1 MDSGL
6 FVQFLISMLL
16 RYWLCTSEFK
26 SSLQERVEIST
37 PINAWKN
44 LVEGITLLNS
54 KVNPYDG
61 DIFHESPLILHV
73 FKYILSSQHELVQL
87 SIVYIFIICDII
99 SAILLYYMAKSYMAQ
114 MLETEKLN
122 KHKYAKNV
130 TRILINIDDAINVP
144 KYVALAYLFNPFSI
158 LNCVCLTST
167 VFANLFLCLFFYAFV
182 TQKPILSS
190 IALTLTVQQNI
201 YPITLL
207 VPACVHFH
215 HCKKSWKLFLLSF
228 FVFYSLF
235 LYFCLFL
242 MNYDTSFIES
252 TYGFQLM
259 VPNLQPN
266 IGLYWYFFTEMFEH
280 FRVLFIVAFQINSI
294 CLYVLPLTLR
304 LYKEPVLVAICLT
317 GLAAVFKSYPCIGDI
332 ALYLA
337 LMPLC
342 KYLFPFMQQGFI
354 VACFFIGCSM
364 FAPTVWHLWIYT
376 RSANANFYFG
386 VTLAFATSQIFLLTD
401 LLFAYLKRDYTLE
414 NGIQKTIKGKPARLV
429 LD

>member
-1 MDSGL
+1 MERSL
-6 FVQFLISMLL
+6 IVQFILATVL
-16 RYWLCTSEFK
+16 RYWLVK
-26 SSLQERVEIST
+26 SDLTTLLKDRVEIST

-44 LVEGITLLNS
+44 LVEGVTLLNDNI
-54 KVNPYDG
+54 NPYKG
-61 DIFHESPLILHV
+61 DIFHESPLVLHL
-73 FKYILSSQHELVQL
+73 FKFILSHE
-87 SIVYIFIICDII
+87 IVYIQNSVPYIFVICDVI
-99 SAILLYYMAKSYMAQ
+99 SALLLYYMAQSYMVQ
-114 MLETEKLN
+114 MVQTEKEN
-122 KHKYAKNV
+122 QHTYAKNIS
-130 TRILINIDDAINVP
+130 RILINTEDFVNVP
-144 KYVALAYLFNPFSI
+144 KYVVLAYLYNPFSI
-158 LNCVCLTST
+158 LNCICLTST
-167 VFANLFLCLFFYAFV
+167 VFANLFLCLFFYSFV
-182 TQKPILSS
+182 TRKPLLSGV
-190 IALTLTVQQNI
+190 ALTLTVQQNI

-207 VPACVHFH
+207 VPACVHFSH
-215 HCKKSWKLFLLSF
+215 GKKSWKIFLTGFFLSYIF
-228 FVFYSLF
+228 FLHLGFV
-235 LYFCLFL
+235 L
-242 MNYDTSFIES
+242 MNHDISFIS
-252 TYGFQLM
+252 ATYGFQLT

-266 IGLYWYFFTEMFEH
+266 IGLFWYFFTEMFEH
-280 FRVLFIVAFQINSI
+280 FRVLFIVAFQINAI
-294 CLYVLPLTLR
+294 FLYVVPLTLR

-317 GLAAVFKSYPCIGDI
+317 GLAAVFKSYPCVGDV

-414 NGIQKTIKGKPARLV
+414 NGIQKAVKGKPARLV

>member
-1 MDSGL
+1 MDKGL
-6 FVQFLISMLL
+6 VVQFVISTLL
-16 RYWLCTSEFK
+16 RYWLCHSEFK
-26 SSLQERVEIST
+26 SLFQDRVEISN

-44 LVEGITLLNS
+44 LVEGVTLM
-54 KVNPYDG
+54 KDQVNPYDG
-61 DIFHESPLILHV
+61 DIFHESPLILHM
-73 FKYILSSQHELVQL
+73 FKFIIGNDNPYVQQ
-87 SIVYIFIICDII
+87 SIPLIFILCDLL
-99 SAILLYYMAKSYMAQ
+99 SAILLYYMAQSYMIQ
-114 MLETEKLN
+114 MVQIEKQN
-122 KHKYAKNV
+122 KHKYAKNI
-130 TRILINIDDAINVP
+130 TRILINIEDLVNVP
-144 KYVALAYLFNPFSI
+144 KYVALAYLYNPFSI
-158 LNCVCLTST
+158 LNCICLTST
-167 VFANLFLCLFFYAFV
+167 VFANLFLCLFFFAFV

-215 HCKKSWKLFLLSF
+215 QYKKSWRLFLAGFLLC
-228 FVFYSLF
+228 YSGF
-235 LYFCLFL
+235 LYFCLVL
-242 MNYDTSFIES
+242 MNQDTSFLAA
-252 TYGFQLM
+252 TYGFQLT

-266 IGLYWYFFTEMFEH
+266 IGLFWYFFTEMFEH

-294 CLYVLPLTLR
+294 FLYVLPLTLR

-317 GLAAVFKSYPCIGDI
+317 GLAAVFKSYPCVGDI

>member
-1 MDSGL
+1 MNKGL
-6 FVQFLISMLL
+6 IAQFILSTLL
-16 RYWLCTSEFK
+16 RYFLINSDFK
-26 SSLQERVEIST
+26 SLLQDRVEIST

-44 LVEGITLLNS
+44 LVEGITLLNDN
-54 KVNPYDG
+54 VNPYSG
-61 DIFHESPLILHV
+61 DIFHESPLILH
-73 FKYILSSQHELVQL
+73 FFRCLLFNENEFLRLSVPF
-87 SIVYIFIICDII
+87 IFIICDVI
-99 SAILLYYMAKSYMAQ
+99 SALFLYYMAKSYMMQ
-114 MLETEKLN
+114 MIQTENVN
-122 KHKYAKNV
+122 KHKYAKNI
-130 TRILINIDDAINVP
+130 TRILINIDDSINVP
-144 KYVALAYLFNPFSI
+144 KYVALAYLYNPFSI
-158 LNCVCLTST
+158 LNCISQTST
-167 VFANLFLCLFFYAFV
+167 VFANLFLCLFFYSFV
-182 TQKPILSS
+182 TRKPLLSS

-207 VPACVHFH
+207 VPACVHLSYGN
-215 HCKKSWKLFLLSF
+215 KSWKLFLTGF
-228 FVFYSLF
+228 FISYSSF
-235 LYFCLFL
+235 LYFCSFL
-242 MNYDTSFIES
+242 MNHNTSFLTA
-252 TYGFQLM
+252 TYGFQLT

-266 IGLYWYFFTEMFEH
+266 IGLFWYFFTEMFEH

-294 CLYVLPLTLR
+294 CLYVFPLTLR

-317 GLAAVFKSYPCIGDI
+317 GLAAVFKSYPCVGDV
-332 ALYLA
+332 ALYIA

-414 NGIQKTIKGKPARLV
+414 NGIQKTVDGKPARLV